1 MNTVRDSQKGKVYK
15 WEFTIRKLDSNLN
28 EELTLP
34 QAQELVDKAW
44 QRYYPMERPPKVI
57 IRNGHGNSFYKR
69 NKHTITLRPEWGVIP
84 TVILHEVAHA
94 ITIQTHRFTVAM
106 HGAEFMGFMLELWKW
121 YSGTSFIGEAKSH
134 RLRVAPVRFK
144 PTAKRSAKLKPAKTA
159 SVAKQ
164 IQVAVKKKATPRPL
178 KFRYPHINNMADE
191 IGIDM
196 YNLKD
201 VGRVF
206 FSVLIDEID
215 IDYICKNIKGNYEY
229 FSILS
234 YPNQRIASDEDIDI
248 VIDTNVSFYDLFF
261 NLNAMET
268 MEFNENYLDVN
279 EGRMSD
285 VHTLLRANQSNVRDQ
300 MSRDGYSYSDSW
312 AREDWWIQVATWD
325 ASNWSTI
332 CIADLYAY
340 HLLLNLINRKLNG
353 RWREEDDKALEDL
366 RNPKSVIIQAGYLTE
381 REMEALKTVRVTT
394 SQDSNYPTMLGRL
407 ETNGQVFVDSIKQLT
422 EELRHGTGFW
432 SGRHEKVI
440 VSNLPITK
448 WGGVPYV
455 LDSINA
461 YALKVEPDELP
472 EDLIE
477 HQNGMGKQSKFFS
490 QFKEISK

>member
-1 MNTVRDSQKGKVYK
+1 
-15 WEFTIRKLDSNLN
+15 
-28 EELTLP
+28 
-34 QAQELVDKAW
+34 
-44 QRYYPMERPPKVI
+44 
-57 IRNGHGNSFYKR
+57 
-69 NKHTITLRPEWGVIP
+69 
-84 TVILHEVAHA
+84 
-94 ITIQTHRFTVAM
+94 
-106 HGAEFMGFMLELWKW
+106 
-121 YSGTSFIGEAKSH
+121 
-134 RLRVAPVRFK
+134 
-144 PTAKRSAKLKPAKTA
+144 
-159 SVAKQ
+159 
-164 IQVAVKKKATPRPL
+164 
-178 KFRYPHINNMADE
+178 MADE

-279 EGRMSD
+279 EGKMSD

-312 AREDWWIQVATWD
+312 AREDWWIQVAPWD

-472 EDLIE
+472 EDLIKYLNE
-477 HQNGMGKQSKFFS
+477 KEMSK
-490 QFKEISK
+490 